1 MNTDSNVASINPE
14 ARIGGPND
22 GDGNGGLVRH
32 RLNDLE
38 RRMGVLESKVD
49 DLAITCT
56 RIETKLSDIASKS
69 YVLWVFGVTT
79 GILLVSLVGHALI
92 RSLGSDP
99 FIFILVYSKI
109 ELQALRNRSFSMPRP
124 PRFNLAGVPQHVVQR
139 GNNRQATFF
148 SDADYQRYLDFVA
161 SALTVNPCDL
171 HAYVLMPNH
180 IHLLITPHSPDSLSK
195 LMQSVTG
202 RYGQYVNASQG
213 RSGTLWGRAN

>member
-32 RLNDLE
+32 RLYDLE

-92 RSLGSDP
+92 RSLVGP
-99 FIFILVYSKI
+99 
-109 ELQALRNRSFSMPRP
+109 
-124 PRFNLAGVPQHVVQR
+124 
-139 GNNRQATFF
+139 
-148 SDADYQRYLDFVA
+148 
-161 SALTVNPCDL
+161 
-171 HAYVLMPNH
+171 
-180 IHLLITPHSPDSLSK
+180 
-195 LMQSVTG
+195 
-202 RYGQYVNASQG
+202 
-213 RSGTLWGRAN
+213 